1 MSTTTDPTPK
11 NPPPF
16 SIPMRGNEHATRLVL
31 QVHAGAFSIPM
42 RGNEWARSG
51 SRAVASWFSIPM
63 RGNETGLWEMT
74 ALAMQR
80 FSIPMRGNEL
90 QGILL
95 PPAAEVEF
103 SIPMRGNEILNR
115 SWESALTDSF
125 RSP

>member
-1 MSTTTDPTPK
+1 
-11 NPPPF
+11 
-16 SIPMRGNEHATRLVL
+16 
-31 QVHAGAFSIPM
+31 M

-51 SRAVASWFSIPM
+51 SRAVASW
-63 RGNETGLWEMT
+63 
-74 ALAMQR
+74 